1 MSEDKLN
8 QILEIIPKKSKNEL
22 IKMLQQSIKFD
33 YDKRIVIAIE
43 SALNALK
50 TRDLVANDALV
61 IMSKGDK

>member
-22 IKMLQQSIKFD
+22 IKMLQQSVKFD
-33 YDKRIVIAIE
+33 YDKRIVLAIE

-50 TRDLVANDALV
+50 TRDLAVNDALV
-61 IMSKGDK
+61 VMSEGDK

>member
-22 IKMLQQSIKFD
+22 IKMLQQSVKFD
-33 YDKRIVIAIE
+33 YDKKIVLAIE

-50 TRDLVANDALV
+50 TRDLAVNDALV
-61 IMSKGDK
+61 VMSEGDK

>member
-1 MSEDKLN
+1 MSEEKLN

-22 IKMLQQSIKFD
+22 IKMLQQSVKFD

-50 TRDLVANDALV
+50 TRDLAVNAVLV
-61 IMSKGDK
+61 IMSEGDK

>member
-1 MSEDKLN
+1 MSEEKLT

-22 IKMLQQSIKFD
+22 IKMLQQSVKFD

-50 TRDLVANDALV
+50 TRDLAVNDALV
-61 IMSKGDK
+61 VMSEGDK

>member
-22 IKMLQQSIKFD
+22 IKMLQQSVKFD
-33 YDKRIVIAIE
+33 YDKRIILAIE

-50 TRDLVANDALV
+50 TRDLAVNDALV
-61 IMSKGDK
+61 VMSEGDK

>member
-1 MSEDKLN
+1 MSEEKLN

-22 IKMLQQSIKFD
+22 IKMLQQSVKFD

-50 TRDLVANDALV
+50 TRDLAVNDALV
-61 IMSKGDK
+61 VMSEGDK

>member
-1 MSEDKLN
+1 MSEEKLN

-22 IKMLQQSIKFD
+22 IKMLQQSVKFD

-50 TRDLVANDALV
+50 TRDLVVNDALV
-61 IMSKGDK
+61 VMSEGDK

>member
-22 IKMLQQSIKFD
+22 IKMLQQSVKFD
-33 YDKRIVIAIE
+33 YDKKIVLAIE

-50 TRDLVANDALV
+50 TRDLAVNDALV
-61 IMSKGDK
+61 VISEGDK